1 MTIFLE
7 VDDIFGN
14 AKVHFVEREDLEYFI
29 VHFEEWYGDGQKFVK
44 HERIAH
50 KVGGY
55 LGTIKARKLTN
66 VNVTVPNKATIYT
79 MQHDLLITDLIHELQ
94 SEKQAVDFISNREG
108 NSLFYVRRRR

>member
-7 VDDIFGN
+7 EDDIFGN
-14 AKVHFVEREDLEYFI
+14 AKVHFVEREDLEYLSFI
-29 VHFEEWYGDGQKFVK
+29 LRKYGDGQKFVK

-50 KVGGY
+50 KVGVY
-55 LGTIKARKLTN
+55 LGTIKVRKLTN
-66 VNVTVPNKATIYT
+66 VNVTVPNKATIFN

-94 SEKQAVDFISNREG
+94 SEKQAVDLISNREG